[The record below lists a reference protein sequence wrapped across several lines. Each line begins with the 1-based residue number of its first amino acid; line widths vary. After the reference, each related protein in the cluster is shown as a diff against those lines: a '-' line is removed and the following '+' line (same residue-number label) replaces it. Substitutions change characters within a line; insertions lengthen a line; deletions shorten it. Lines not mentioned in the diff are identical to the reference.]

1 MLNDVMYSLKKLLD
15 VFAPTTWIYDGVSVS
30 GKDKPFI
37 TIEDLSGTISRF
49 SKENFSRDHLIQ
61 VGVYADKVFDR
72 NDLQDKLIN
81 RFEKGSIDLYDT
93 SKKNPERIG
102 FFNAKVKDFEPLS
115 QKDVEILTAKHLS
128 FITITIRN

>member
-37 TIEDLSGTISRF
+37 TIEDLSGTISRY
-49 SKENFSRDHLIQ
+49 SKENFSRNHLIQ
-61 VGVYADKVFDR
+61 VGVYADRVFDR
-72 NDLQDKLIN
+72 NDLQDRIIN

-93 SKKNPERIG
+93 SKKKPERIG
-102 FFNAKVKDFEPLS
+102 FFNAKVKGFEPLS

>member
-37 TIEDLSGTISRF
+37 TIEDLSGTISRY
-49 SKENFSRDHLIQ
+49 SKENFSRNHLLQ

-72 NDLQDKLIN
+72 NDLQDRIIN

>member
-81 RFEKGSIDLYDT
+81 RFEKGSIDLYNT

>member
-1 MLNDVMYSLKKLLD
+1 MLNDVMYSLKKALD

-30 GKDKPFI
+30 GNTKPFI
-37 TIEDLSGTISRF
+37 TIEDLLGTINRY
-49 SKENFSRDHLIQ
+49 SKENFSRNHLIQ

-72 NDLQDKLIN
+72 NDLQDRIID

-102 FFNAKVKDFEPLS
+102 FFNAEVKNFEPLS
-115 QKDVEILTAKHLS
+115 QKDVEVLTAKHLS

>member
-37 TIEDLSGTISRF
+37 TIEDLSGTISRY
-49 SKENFSRDHLIQ
+49 SKENFSRNHLIQ
-61 VGVYADKVFDR
+61 VGVYADKIFDR
-72 NDLQDKLIN
+72 NDLQDRIIN

-93 SKKNPERIG
+93 SQKNPERIG

>member
-49 SKENFSRDHLIQ
+49 SKENFSRNHLIQ

-72 NDLQDKLIN
+72 NDLQDRIIN

-93 SKKNPERIG
+93 SKKNPEWIG
-102 FFNAKVKDFEPLS
+102 FFYTEVKNFEPLS
-115 QKDVEILTAKHLS
+115 QKDVEVLTAKHLS

>member
-37 TIEDLSGTISRF
+37 TIEDLSGTISRY
-49 SKENFSRDHLIQ
+49 SKENFSRNHLIQ

-72 NDLQDKLIN
+72 NDLQDRIIN

>member
-37 TIEDLSGTISRF
+37 TIEDLSGKIDRF

>member
-49 SKENFSRDHLIQ
+49 SKENFSRNHLIQ

-72 NDLQDKLIN
+72 NDLQDRIIN

-115 QKDVEILTAKHLS
+115 QKGVEILTAKHLS

>member
-1 MLNDVMYSLKKLLD
+1 MLNDVMYSLKKALD
-15 VFAPTTWIYDGVSVS
+15 IFAPTTWIYDGVSVS

-37 TIEDLSGTISRF
+37 TIEDLSGTISRY
-49 SKENFSRDHLIQ
+49 SKENFSRNHLIQ

-72 NDLQDKLIN
+72 NDLQDRIIN
-81 RFEKGSIDLYDT
+81 RFEKDSIDLYDT

-102 FFNAKVKDFEPLS
+102 FFYAHVKNFEPLS

-128 FITITIRN
+128 FITITVRN

>member
-15 VFAPTTWIYDGVSVS
+15 IFAPTTWIYDGVSVS

-49 SKENFSRDHLIQ
+49 SKENFSRNHLIQ

-72 NDLQDKLIN
+72 NDLQDRIIN

>member
-1 MLNDVMYSLKKLLD
+1 MLNDVMYSLKKALD

-30 GKDKPFI
+30 GNTKPFI
-37 TIEDLSGTISRF
+37 TIEGLSGTINRY
-49 SKENFSRDHLIQ
+49 SKENFSRNHLIQ

-72 NDLQDKLIN
+72 NDLQDRIID

-102 FFNAKVKDFEPLS
+102 FFNAEVKNFEPLS
-115 QKDVEILTAKHLS
+115 QKDVEVLTAKHLS

>member
-37 TIEDLSGTISRF
+37 TIEDLSGTISRY
-49 SKENFSRDHLIQ
+49 SKENFSRNHLIQ
-61 VGVYADKVFDR
+61 VGVYADKIFDR
-72 NDLQDKLIN
+72 NDLQDRIIN

-102 FFNAKVKDFEPLS
+102 FFNAEVKNFEPLS

>member
-37 TIEDLSGTISRF
+37 TIEDLSGTISRY
-49 SKENFSRDHLIQ
+49 SKENFSRNHLIQ
-61 VGVYADKVFDR
+61 VGVYADKIFDR
-72 NDLQDKLIN
+72 NDLQDRIIN
-81 RFEKGSIDLYDT
+81 RFEKSSIDLFDT

-102 FFNAKVKDFEPLS
+102 FFNAKVKNFEPLF

>member
-37 TIEDLSGTISRF
+37 TIEDLSGTISRY
-49 SKENFSRDHLIQ
+49 SKENFSRNHLIQ

-72 NDLQDKLIN
+72 NDLQDRIIN
-81 RFEKGSIDLYDT
+81 RFEKSSIDLYDT
-93 SKKNPERIG
+93 SKKKPERIG

>member
-37 TIEDLSGTISRF
+37 TIEDLSGTISRY
-49 SKENFSRDHLIQ
+49 SKENFSRNHLIQ
-61 VGVYADKVFDR
+61 VGVYADKIFDR
-72 NDLQDKLIN
+72 NDLQDRIIN

-93 SKKNPERIG
+93 SKNNPERIG
-102 FFNAKVKDFEPLS
+102 FFNAEVKNFEPLS

>member
-1 MLNDVMYSLKKLLD
+1 MYSLKKALD
-15 VFAPTTWIYDGVSVS
+15 MFAPTTWVYDGVSVS

-37 TIEDLSGTISRF
+37 TIEDLSGTINRF
-49 SKENFSRDHLIQ
+49 SKENFSRNHLIQ

-72 NDLQDKLIN
+72 NDLQDRIIN
-81 RFEKGSIDLYDT
+81 RFEKGSVDLYDT

-102 FFNAKVKDFEPLS
+102 FFNAEVKNFEPLS
-115 QKDVEILTAKHLS
+115 QKDVEVLTAKHLS

>member
-1 MLNDVMYSLKKLLD
+1 MLNYVMYSLKKALD
-15 VFAPTTWIYDGVSVS
+15 MFAPTTWVYDGVSVS

-37 TIEDLSGTISRF
+37 TIEDLSGTINRF
-49 SKENFSRDHLIQ
+49 SKENFSRNHLIQ

-72 NDLQDKLIN
+72 NDLQDRIIN
-81 RFEKGSIDLYDT
+81 RFEKGSVDLYDT

-102 FFNAKVKDFEPLS
+102 FFNAEVKNFEPLS
-115 QKDVEILTAKHLS
+115 QKDVEVLTAKHLS

>member
-49 SKENFSRDHLIQ
+49 SKENFSRNHLIQ
-61 VGVYADKVFDR
+61 VGVYTDKVFDR
-72 NDLQDKLIN
+72 NDLQDRIIN

>member
-1 MLNDVMYSLKKLLD
+1 MD

-30 GKDKPFI
+30 GNTKPFI
-37 TIEDLSGTISRF
+37 TIEDLSGTINRY
-49 SKENFSRDHLIQ
+49 SKENFSRNHLIQ

-72 NDLQDKLIN
+72 NDLQDRIIN

-102 FFNAKVKDFEPLS
+102 FFNAEVKNFEPLS
-115 QKDVEILTAKHLS
+115 QKDVEVLTAKHLS

>member
-37 TIEDLSGTISRF
+37 TIEDLSGTISRY
-49 SKENFSRDHLIQ
+49 SKENFSRNHLIQ
-61 VGVYADKVFDR
+61 VGVYADKIFDR
-72 NDLQDKLIN
+72 NDLQDRIIN
-81 RFEKGSIDLYDT
+81 RFEKGSMDLYDT
-93 SKKNPERIG
+93 SKKNPERIV
-102 FFNAKVKDFEPLS
+102 FFNAEVKNFEPLS

>member
-15 VFAPTTWIYDGVSVS
+15 VFAPTIWIYDGVSVS

-37 TIEDLSGTISRF
+37 TIEDLSGTINRF
-49 SKENFSRDHLIQ
+49 SKENFSRNHLIQ

-72 NDLQDKLIN
+72 NDLQDRIIN

-102 FFNAKVKDFEPLS
+102 FFNAEVKNFESLS
-115 QKDVEILTAKHLS
+115 QKDVEVLTAKHLS

>member
-49 SKENFSRDHLIQ
+49 SKENFSRNHLIQ

-72 NDLQDKLIN
+72 NDLQDRIIN

-93 SKKNPERIG
+93 SQLNPERIG

>member
-37 TIEDLSGTISRF
+37 TIEDLSGTISRY
-49 SKENFSRDHLIQ
+49 SKENFSRNHLIQ
-61 VGVYADKVFDR
+61 VGVYADKIFDR
-72 NDLQDKLIN
+72 NDLQDRIIN

>member
-49 SKENFSRDHLIQ
+49 SKENFSRNHLIQ

-72 NDLQDKLIN
+72 NDLQDRIIN

-102 FFNAKVKDFEPLS
+102 LFYAEVKNFEPLS
-115 QKDVEILTAKHLS
+115 QKDVEVLTAKHLS

>member
-49 SKENFSRDHLIQ
+49 SKENFSRNHLIQ

-72 NDLQDKLIN
+72 NDLQDRIIN
-81 RFEKGSIDLYDT
+81 RFEKDSIDLYDT

-102 FFNAKVKDFEPLS
+102 FFYADVKNFEPLS

-128 FITITIRN
+128 FITITVRN

>member
-1 MLNDVMYSLKKLLD
+1 MLNDVMYSLKKSLD
-15 VFAPTTWIYDGVSVS
+15 FFAPTTWIYDGVSVS

-37 TIEDLSGTISRF
+37 TIEDLSGKIDRF

-81 RFEKGSIDLYDT
+81 RFEKGSIYLYDT

>member
-37 TIEDLSGTISRF
+37 TIEDLSGTISRY
-49 SKENFSRDHLIQ
+49 SKENFSRNHLIQ
-61 VGVYADKVFDR
+61 VGVYADKIFDK
-72 NDLQDKLIN
+72 NDLQDRIIN

>member
-37 TIEDLSGTISRF
+37 TIEDLSGTISRY
-49 SKENFSRDHLIQ
+49 SKENFSRNHLIQ

-72 NDLQDKLIN
+72 NDLQDRIIN

-102 FFNAKVKDFEPLS
+102 FFNVEVKNFEPLS

>member
-49 SKENFSRDHLIQ
+49 SKENFSRNHLIQ

-72 NDLQDKLIN
+72 NDLQDRIIN

-93 SKKNPERIG
+93 SKKNSERIG

>member
-1 MLNDVMYSLKKLLD
+1 MLNDVMYSLKKAMD

-30 GKDKPFI
+30 GNTKPFI
-37 TIEDLSGTISRF
+37 TIEDLSGTINRY
-49 SKENFSRDHLIQ
+49 SKENFSRNHLIQ

-72 NDLQDKLIN
+72 NDLQDRIIN

-102 FFNAKVKDFEPLS
+102 FFNAEVKNFEPLS
-115 QKDVEILTAKHLS
+115 QKDVEVLTAKHLS